1 MDKFD
6 VIAHTIERLNNR
18 MKTLHSEYLSEE
30 LDDLLYTLKKPEW
43 QLNCRMTRFDNCYQL
58 IDSLHFNGTGVQV
71 YGDGD
76 IYIGTF
82 NQNNKRDGE
91 GAYLF
96 PNGDVYFGPWEN
108 GHRSGQGYY
117 EFRNGKHERVVAEA
131 PVTPA
136 FVYNRSESFWQ
147 RLFSDKILGRLD
159 FLLSNILLTML
170 VVLLAYLFP
179 LIMNIIN
186 LEVYPLHPR
195 EASGEPLIMNI
206 IILGAGILWLM
217 LYVKRCR
224 DCGFNFFV
232 GLLLLII
239 SPLTLLVFIW
249 PGKYVSVA
257 PVSSSSS
264 RTSVSTSDNLPL
276 SAKTSDLSKS
286 MRNRAKVGIGE
297 KDDDSSHQK
306 QIRKQEDDPYSQN
319 HVDEGRAQQER
330 AAQLLKQKEE
340 DDRRKQ
346 SEENLRQRD
355 IDRIK
360 YDYEDARRK
369 YEMAKKDMEIALTQA
384 QTVKSYAEDE
394 ERKAREY
401 DDESALGRAREYHD
415 SYAITMDEV
424 EKAKREA
431 EEYEKRME
439 TYRNRLALLK
449 EYI

>member
-6 VIAHTIERLNNR
+6 VIAHTIERLSNR

-30 LDDLLYTLKKPEW
+30 LDDLLYTLNKPEW
-43 QLNCRMTRFDNCYQL
+43 WMNCRMTRFDNYYQL

-71 YGDGD
+71 YDDGD

-82 NQNNKRDGE
+82 DQNNKRDGE

-96 PNGDVYFGPWEN
+96 PNGDVYYGPWKN
-108 GHRSGQGYY
+108 GHKSGQGYC
-117 EFRNGKHERVVAEA
+117 EFRNGKHERVYAEA
-131 PVTPA
+131 PVTTA
-136 FVYNRSESFWQ
+136 SVYNRSESFWQ

-170 VVLLAYLFP
+170 VVLLVYLF
-179 LIMNIIN
+179 
-186 LEVYPLHPR
+186 
-195 EASGEPLIMNI
+195 PLIMNI

-232 GLLLLII
+232 GLLLFII

-249 PGKYVSVA
+249 PGKYASAA
-257 PVSSSSS
+257 PVSSSS

-276 SAKTSDLSKS
+276 SAKTSDLSES
-286 MRNRAKVGIGE
+286 MRNRAKAEVRE
-297 KDDDSSHQK
+297 KDYNSSHQK
-306 QIRKQEDDPYSQN
+306 QTINKDDDPLSQN
-319 HVDEGRAQQER
+319 QIDKERAQQER
-330 AAQLLKQKEE
+330 AEHLFKQKEE

-346 SEENLRQRD
+346 SEENRRQRD

-394 ERKAREY
+394 ERKAKEY
-401 DDESALGRAREYHD
+401 DDESALGRAREYRD
-415 SYAITMDEV
+415 CYAIAVDEA
-424 EKAKREA
+424 EKAKQEA

-439 TYRNRLALLK
+439 TCRNRLALLK

>member
-71 YGDGD
+71 YDDGD
-76 IYIGTF
+76 IYIGAF
-82 NQNNKRDGE
+82 NQNNERDGE

-136 FVYNRSESFWQ
+136 SVYNRSESFWQ

-170 VVLLAYLFP
+170 VVLLVYLF
-179 LIMNIIN
+179 
-186 LEVYPLHPR
+186 
-195 EASGEPLIMNI
+195 PLIMNI

-232 GLLLLII
+232 GLLLFII

-249 PGKYVSVA
+249 PGKYTSAA
-257 PVSSSSS
+257 PVSSSS

-330 AAQLLKQKEE
+330 AAHLLKQKEE

-346 SEENLRQRD
+346 SEENQRQRD

-360 YDYEDARRK
+360 CDYEDARRK

-415 SYAITMDEV
+415 SYAINMDEV

-439 TYRNRLALLK
+439 TCRNRLALLK